1 MDPDRARIQDDL
13 AGLLEGQIRCDD
25 TFLQLY
31 SSDASLY
38 EIEPMGVVRPAGTA
52 DVVACINYAR
62 ENDLTIIPR
71 GAGSNVLGASI
82 GPGLILD
89 FSYSMRQILAVDRDT
104 VRVQPGAILGDLNH
118 HLASHGKMFGPDPS
132 TRNIS
137 TVGGTLSLNRSG
149 SRWLKTGTPRD
160 HVVSIEMVL
169 ASGEVVQFD
178 SSLGQQVNPDL
189 QNVQKSFES
198 TQYEGRIKTIIN
210 RNTQLIADSQP
221 NAKINQA
228 GYHVYDI
235 VDGDEVDLTRL
246 LVGSEG
252 TLGVI
257 TEVTL
262 RTIPVPRHRGAVLLF
277 FHRLESAAVA
287 AVDIAGSG
295 IVACDLMDRRLLR
308 LARENDARYASV
320 IPDEAEAMLL
330 VEFEGDDD
338 GDLRKKIDG
347 LVQRVVRRK
356 KWAFDH
362 RSATQRQ
369 QRDFFWRIA
378 RRAVPTLYRMQ
389 GNRRAIPFVED
400 IGIDPKRLPEFLKE
414 VHSILNNN
422 EITASI
428 FSHTPQ
434 GTVHVRPFVRL
445 GNRAHIAKMHRV
457 ATDLYEKVIEFG
469 GTISA
474 SEGDGMSRTWFLRR
488 QFGKL
493 HSVFSEIKNVFDP
506 QNIFNNGKIVGGPHM
521 GLTDNLRSINVALVP
536 PPQGTDAAKKS
547 SEEDAELDANSLPT
561 ITSGAGNPNRKKVSK
576 FKVRRQARKAKAEAA
591 KAERESAV
599 SEALDA
605 EGGAETGILKSLP
618 VLSPELNWSIPELA
632 LTAQSCNGC
641 GRCRTAVRSER
652 MCPVFRLA
660 PREEASPRA
669 KANLFRG
676 VVTGNLS
683 VDMLA
688 SDEFKGVADLCVNCH
703 QCRFECP
710 AKVDIPK
717 LMVEAKAQYFAVNGI
732 KVSDWILTRLDL
744 LYRFGGRM
752 PWLTNQMLRS
762 QAARW
767 VIDRVLG
774 IAQGRKLPTFR
785 TGTFLKWAQRRK
797 LHLPSKQATRKIVF
811 FVDSFVNWNDVEL
824 GMAFCHVMQHN
835 NVEVLVPPGQGISGM
850 SLLSDGAI
858 ERAKK
863 IAARNVELLADLVR
877 QGYQVV
883 TTEPSAALAIKHE
896 YLSLLDEEDANLVAE
911 NTTDSSNFLYSLH
924 QAGELQLDF
933 RPVNETIGYHL
944 PCHQRALNQDGGRGV
959 VPDDQIAGVKLLELI
974 PALQVETIRKGC
986 SGMAGT
992 YGIKRKN
999 YLRSLRMGVQ
1009 LIQAMRA
1016 PAIVAGSTECSSCK
1030 IQMEQG
1036 TAKPTIHPVKIL
1048 AHAYGLMPQLDDL
1061 FNRKSGELTIS

>member
-1 MDPDRARIQDDL
+1 MDPDLARIQDDL

-38 EIEPMGVVRPAGTA
+38 EVKPMGVVRPAGTA
-52 DVVACINYAR
+52 DVVACVNYAR
-62 ENDLTIIPR
+62 ENDLTIVPR

-82 GPGLILD
+82 GNGLILD
-89 FSYSMRQILAVDRDT
+89 FSYSMRQVLAVDRDT
-104 VRVQPGAILGDLNH
+104 VRVQPGLILGDLNQ

-137 TVGGTLSLNRSG
+137 TVGGLLSLNRSG
-149 SRWLKTGTPRD
+149 SRWLKTGTPRE

-178 SSLGQQVNPDL
+178 SRLGQQVNPDL

-198 TQYEGRIKTIIN
+198 TQYEGRIKTIID

-221 NAKINQA
+221 KVKINQA
-228 GYHVYDI
+228 GYHVYDV

-262 RTIPVPRHRGAVLLF
+262 RTIPIPRHRGAMLLF
-277 FHRLESAAVA
+277 FHRLESAASA
-287 AVDIAGSG
+287 AVDIADAGV
-295 IVACDLMDRRLLR
+295 VACDLMDRRLLR
-308 LARENDARYASV
+308 LASEKDARYANL

-330 VEFEGDDD
+330 VEFEANDD
-338 GDLRKKIDG
+338 GELRKKIDG

-362 RSATQRQ
+362 RSATQQQ
-369 QRDFFWRIA
+369 QRDFFWKMA
-378 RRAVPTLYRMQ
+378 RRAVPTLHRMQ
-389 GNRRAIPFVED
+389 GNRRAVPFVED
-400 IGIDPKRLPEFLKE
+400 MGVDPKRLPEFLKE
-414 VHSILNNN
+414 VHSVLNHN
-422 EITASI
+422 EVTASV

-434 GTVHVRPFVRL
+434 GTVHVRPFVTI
-445 GNRAHIAKMHRV
+445 GNREHIAKMHRV
-457 ATDLYEKVIEFG
+457 ATDLYEKVIDFD

-521 GLTDNLRSINVALVP
+521 GLTDNLRSVNVALVAP
-536 PPQGTDAAKKS
+536 PKGDDAARKTAKD
-547 SEEDAELDANSLPT
+547 EEEPDANALPT
-561 ITSGAGNPNRKKVSK
+561 ITSGAGKPNRKKVSK
-576 FKVRRQARKAKAEAA
+576 FKARRQARQAKAKAQ
-591 KAERESAV
+591 RELAV
-599 SEALDA
+599 SEASASDK
-605 EGGAETGILKSLP
+605 GAESGTLSALP
-618 VLSPELNWSIPELA
+618 VLAPELNWTIPELA
-632 LTAQSCNGC
+632 FAAQSCNGC
-641 GRCRTAVRSER
+641 GRCRTTIKSER

-683 VDMLA
+683 PEMLA
-688 SDEFKGVADLCVNCH
+688 TDEFKGVADLCVNCH

-710 AKVDIPK
+710 AKVNIPK
-717 LMVEAKAQYFAVNGI
+717 LMVEAKAQYLAVNGM
-732 KVSDWILTRLDL
+732 KLSDWILTRLDL
-744 LYRFGGRM
+744 LYQFGGRM
-752 PWLTNQMLRS
+752 PWLTNRILRS
-762 QAARW
+762 RTSRW
-767 VIDRVLG
+767 VMDRVLG
-774 IAQGRKLPTFR
+774 IAQGRKLPMFH
-785 TGTFLKWAQRRK
+785 TGTFLKWAQRQK
-797 LHLPSKQATRKIVF
+797 LHIASKQATRKVVF
-811 FVDSFVNWNDVEL
+811 FVDAFVNWNDVEL
-824 GMAFCHVMQHN
+824 GMAFCHVLQHN
-835 NVEVLVPPGQGISGM
+835 NVEVLVPPGQSMSGM
-850 SLLSDGAI
+850 SLVSEGAVD
-858 ERAKK
+858 RAKK
-863 IAARNVELLADLVR
+863 VAARNVELLADLVR

-883 TTEPSAALAIKHE
+883 TTEPSAALAIKQE
-896 YLSLLDEEDANLVAE
+896 YLNLLDEEDANLVAQ
-911 NTTDSSNFLYSLH
+911 NTTDASNFLYALH

-944 PCHQRALNQDGGRGV
+944 PCHQRALNHDESQGV
-959 VPDDQIAGVKLLELI
+959 VPDEQIPGVKILELI

-1009 LIQAMRA
+1009 LIQAIRA
-1016 PAIVAGSTECSSCK
+1016 PAIVAGATECSSCK

-1036 TAKPTIHPVKIL
+1036 TSKPTIHPVKIL
-1048 AHAYGLMPQLDDL
+1048 AHAYGLMPQLEDL

>member
-1 MDPDRARIQDDL
+1 MDPDLARIQDDL

-38 EIEPMGVVRPAGTA
+38 EVKPMGVVRPAGTA
-52 DVVACINYAR
+52 DVVACVNYAR
-62 ENDLTIIPR
+62 ENDLTIVPR

-82 GPGLILD
+82 GNGLILD
-89 FSYSMRQILAVDRDT
+89 FSYSMRQVLAVDRDT
-104 VRVQPGAILGDLNH
+104 VRVQPGLILGDLNQ

-137 TVGGTLSLNRSG
+137 TVGGLLSLNRSG
-149 SRWLKTGTPRD
+149 SRWLKTGTPRE

-178 SSLGQQVNPDL
+178 SRLGQQVNPDL

-198 TQYEGRIKTIIN
+198 TQYEGRIKTIID

-221 NAKINQA
+221 KVKINQA
-228 GYHVYDI
+228 GYHVYDV

-262 RTIPVPRHRGAVLLF
+262 RTIPIPRHRGAMLLF
-277 FHRLESAAVA
+277 FHRLESAASA
-287 AVDIAGSG
+287 AVDIADAGV
-295 IVACDLMDRRLLR
+295 VACDLMDRRLLR
-308 LARENDARYASV
+308 LASEKDARYANL

-330 VEFEGDDD
+330 VEFEANDD
-338 GDLRKKIDG
+338 GELRKKIDG

-362 RSATQRQ
+362 RSATQQQ
-369 QRDFFWRIA
+369 QRDFFWKMA

-389 GNRRAIPFVED
+389 GNRRAVPFVED
-400 IGIDPKRLPEFLKE
+400 MGVDPKRLPEFLKE
-414 VHSILNNN
+414 VHSVLNHN
-422 EITASI
+422 EVTASV

-434 GTVHVRPFVRL
+434 GTVHVRPFVTI
-445 GNRAHIAKMHRV
+445 GNREHIAKMHRV
-457 ATDLYEKVIEFG
+457 ATDLYEKVIDFD

-521 GLTDNLRSINVALVP
+521 GLTDNLRSVNVALVAP
-536 PPQGTDAAKKS
+536 PKGDDAARKTAKD
-547 SEEDAELDANSLPT
+547 EEEPDANALPT
-561 ITSGAGNPNRKKVSK
+561 ITSGAGKPNRKKVSK
-576 FKVRRQARKAKAEAA
+576 FKARRQARQAKAKAQ
-591 KAERESAV
+591 RELAV
-599 SEALDA
+599 SEASASDK
-605 EGGAETGILKSLP
+605 GAESGTLSALP
-618 VLSPELNWSIPELA
+618 VLAPELNWTIPELA
-632 LTAQSCNGC
+632 FAAQSCNGC
-641 GRCRTAVRSER
+641 GRCRTTIKSER

-683 VDMLA
+683 PEMLA
-688 SDEFKGVADLCVNCH
+688 TDEFKGVADLCVNCH

-710 AKVDIPK
+710 AKVNIPK
-717 LMVEAKAQYFAVNGI
+717 LMVEAKAQYLAVNGM
-732 KVSDWILTRLDL
+732 KLSDWILTRLDL
-744 LYRFGGRM
+744 LYQFGGRM
-752 PWLTNQMLRS
+752 PWLTNRILRS
-762 QAARW
+762 RTSRW
-767 VIDRVLG
+767 VMDRVLG
-774 IAQGRKLPTFR
+774 IAQGRKLPMFH
-785 TGTFLKWAQRRK
+785 TGTFLKWAQRQK
-797 LHLPSKQATRKIVF
+797 LHIASKQATRKVVF
-811 FVDSFVNWNDVEL
+811 FVDAFVNWNDVEL
-824 GMAFCHVMQHN
+824 GMAFCHVLQHN
-835 NVEVLVPPGQGISGM
+835 NVEVLVPPGQSMSGM
-850 SLLSDGAI
+850 SLVSEGAVD
-858 ERAKK
+858 RAKK
-863 IAARNVELLADLVR
+863 VAARNVELLADLVR

-883 TTEPSAALAIKHE
+883 TTEPSAALAIKQE
-896 YLSLLDEEDANLVAE
+896 YLNLLDEEDANLVAQ
-911 NTTDSSNFLYSLH
+911 NTTDASNFLYALH

-944 PCHQRALNQDGGRGV
+944 PCHQRALNHDESQGV
-959 VPDDQIAGVKLLELI
+959 VPDEQIPGVKILELI

-1009 LIQAMRA
+1009 LIQAIRA
-1016 PAIVAGSTECSSCK
+1016 PAIVAGATECSSCK

-1036 TAKPTIHPVKIL
+1036 TSKPTIHPVKIL
-1048 AHAYGLMPQLDDL
+1048 AHAYGLMPQLEDL

>member
-1 MDPDRARIQDDL
+1 MDPDLARIQDDL

-38 EIEPMGVVRPAGTA
+38 EVKPMGVVRPAGTA
-52 DVVACINYAR
+52 DVVACVNYAR
-62 ENDLTIIPR
+62 ENDLTIVPR

-82 GPGLILD
+82 GNGLILD
-89 FSYSMRQILAVDRDT
+89 FSYSMRQVLAVDRDT
-104 VRVQPGAILGDLNH
+104 ARVQPGLILGDLNQ

-137 TVGGTLSLNRSG
+137 TVGGLLSLNRSG
-149 SRWLKTGTPRD
+149 SRWLKTGTPRE

-178 SSLGQQVNPDL
+178 SRLGQQVNPDL

-198 TQYEGRIKTIIN
+198 TQYEGRIKTIID

-221 NAKINQA
+221 KVKINQA
-228 GYHVYDI
+228 GYHVYDV

-262 RTIPVPRHRGAVLLF
+262 RTIPIPRHRGAILLF
-277 FHRLESAAVA
+277 FHRLESAASA
-287 AVDIAGSG
+287 AVDIADAGV
-295 IVACDLMDRRLLR
+295 VACDLMDRRLLR
-308 LARENDARYASV
+308 LASEKDARYANL

-330 VEFEGDDD
+330 VEFEANDD
-338 GDLRKKIDG
+338 GELRKKIDG

-362 RSATQRQ
+362 RSATQQQ
-369 QRDFFWRIA
+369 QRDFFWKMA
-378 RRAVPTLYRMQ
+378 RRVVPTLYRMQ
-389 GNRRAIPFVED
+389 GNRRAVPFVED
-400 IGIDPKRLPEFLKE
+400 MGVDPKRLPEFLKE
-414 VHSILNNN
+414 VHSVLNHN
-422 EITASI
+422 EVTASV

-434 GTVHVRPFVRL
+434 GTVHVRPFVTI
-445 GNRAHIAKMHRV
+445 GNREHIAKMHRV
-457 ATDLYEKVIEFG
+457 ATDLYEKVIDFD

-521 GLTDNLRSINVALVP
+521 GLTDNLRSVNVALVAP
-536 PPQGTDAAKKS
+536 PKGDDAARKTAKD
-547 SEEDAELDANSLPT
+547 EEEPDANALPT
-561 ITSGAGNPNRKKVSK
+561 ITSGAGKPNRKKVSK
-576 FKVRRQARKAKAEAA
+576 FKARRQARQAKAKAQ
-591 KAERESAV
+591 RELAV
-599 SEALDA
+599 SEASASDK
-605 EGGAETGILKSLP
+605 GAESGTLSALP
-618 VLSPELNWSIPELA
+618 VLAPELNWTIPELA
-632 LTAQSCNGC
+632 FAAQSCNGC
-641 GRCRTAVRSER
+641 GRCRTTIKSER

-683 VDMLA
+683 PEMLA
-688 SDEFKGVADLCVNCH
+688 TDEFKGVADLCVNCH

-710 AKVDIPK
+710 AKVNIPK
-717 LMVEAKAQYFAVNGI
+717 LMVEAKAQYLAVNGM
-732 KVSDWILTRLDL
+732 KLSDWILTRLDL
-744 LYRFGGRM
+744 LYQFGGRM
-752 PWLTNQMLRS
+752 PWLTNRILRS
-762 QAARW
+762 RTSRW
-767 VIDRVLG
+767 VMDRVLG
-774 IAQGRKLPTFR
+774 IAQGRKLPMFH
-785 TGTFLKWAQRRK
+785 TGTFLKWAQRQK
-797 LHLPSKQATRKIVF
+797 LHIASKQATRKVVF
-811 FVDSFVNWNDVEL
+811 FVDAFVNWNDVEL
-824 GMAFCHVMQHN
+824 GMAFCHVLQHN
-835 NVEVLVPPGQGISGM
+835 NVEVLVPPGQSMSGM
-850 SLLSDGAI
+850 SLVSEGAVD
-858 ERAKK
+858 RAKK
-863 IAARNVELLADLVR
+863 VAARNVELLADLVR

-883 TTEPSAALAIKHE
+883 TTEPSAALAIKQE
-896 YLSLLDEEDANLVAE
+896 YLNLLDEEDANLVAQ
-911 NTTDSSNFLYSLH
+911 NTTDASNFLYALH

-944 PCHQRALNQDGGRGV
+944 PCHQRALNHDESQGV
-959 VPDDQIAGVKLLELI
+959 VPDEQIPGVKILELI

-1009 LIQAMRA
+1009 LIQAIRA
-1016 PAIVAGSTECSSCK
+1016 PAIVAGATECSSCK

-1036 TAKPTIHPVKIL
+1036 TSKPTIHPVKIL
-1048 AHAYGLMPQLDDL
+1048 AHAYGLMPQLEDL

>member
-13 AGLLEGQIRCDD
+13 AGLLEGQVRCDD

-38 EIEPMGVVRPAGTA
+38 EIEPLGVVRPAGTT
-52 DVVACINYAR
+52 DVVACVNYAR

-71 GAGSNVLGASI
+71 GAGSNVLGAALGGGI
-82 GPGLILD
+82 ILD
-89 FSYSMRQILAVDRDT
+89 FSWSMRQILAVDRET
-104 VRVQPGAILGDLNH
+104 VRVQPGLILGDLNH
-118 HLASHGKMFGPDPS
+118 HLASHGKMFAPDPS

-169 ASGEVVQFD
+169 ASGEVVQFE
-178 SSLGQQVNPDL
+178 SASNQISTPDL
-189 QNVQKSFES
+189 LNAPKSFEA
-198 TQYEGRIKTIIN
+198 TQYENRIRTIID
-210 RNTQLIADSQP
+210 RNVDLIANSHP
-221 NAKINQA
+221 NVKINQA
-228 GYHVYDI
+228 GYHVYDV
-235 VDGDEVDLTRL
+235 VDEGEVDLTRL

-252 TLGVI
+252 TLGII
-257 TEVTL
+257 TEATL
-262 RTIPVPRHRGAVLLF
+262 RTIPVPRHRGVVLLF
-277 FHRLESAAVA
+277 FHRLESAAIA
-287 AVDIAGSG
+287 AVDIADSG

-308 LARENDARYASV
+308 LARENDARYSKV

-330 VEFEGDDD
+330 VEFEGSDD
-338 GDLRKKIDG
+338 GDLRKKIDS
-347 LVQRVVRRK
+347 LVQRIVRRK
-356 KWAFDH
+356 KWAFDQ
-362 RSATQRQ
+362 RTATQKP

-389 GNRRAIPFVED
+389 GNRRAVPFVED
-400 IGIDPKRLPEFLKE
+400 MGIDPKRLPEFLKE
-414 VHSILNNN
+414 VHAVLNRN
-422 EITASI
+422 EVTASI

-434 GTVHVRPFVRL
+434 GTVHVRPFVTI

-457 ATDLYEKVIEFG
+457 ATDLYEKVLEFG

-474 SEGDGMSRTWFLRR
+474 SQGDGLSRTWFLRR

-506 QNIFNNGKIVGGPHM
+506 QNVFNYGKIVGGPHM
-521 GLTDNLRSINVALVP
+521 GLTDNIRSVNIALVP
-536 PPQGTDAAKKS
+536 PATDNAES
-547 SEEDAELDANSLPT
+547 HPDLDTEEGELEATALPT
-561 ITSGAGNPNRKKVSK
+561 ITSGAGKPGRKKVSK
-576 FKVRRQARKAKAEAA
+576 FKARRQAKKAKAI
-591 KAERESAV
+591 AERESAGV
-599 SEALDA
+599 AA
-605 EGGAETGILKSLP
+605 PTPVANVGAEVLKSLP
-618 VLSPELNWSIPELA
+618 IFSPELNWSISELS

-641 GRCRTAVRSER
+641 GRCRTAVKSER
-652 MCPVFRLA
+652 MCPVFRLS
-660 PREEASPRA
+660 PREEAAPRA

-676 VVTGNLS
+676 VVTGSLS
-683 VDMLA
+683 TKMLA
-688 SDEFKGVADLCVNCH
+688 ADEFKEVADLCVNCH

-717 LMVEAKAQYFAVNGI
+717 LMVEAKAQYFSVNGM
-732 KVSDWILTRLDL
+732 KLSDWILTRLDL
-744 LYRFGGRM
+744 LYSIGGRL
-752 PWLTNQMLRS
+752 PWLTNRLLRNRV
-762 QAARW
+762 ARW
-767 VIDRVLG
+767 VMDRVLG
-774 IAQGRKLPTFR
+774 IAQGRKLPTFD
-785 TGTFLKWAQRRK
+785 TGTFLKWAQRQK
-797 LHLPSKQATRKIVF
+797 LHVASKQSTRKVVF
-811 FVDSFVNWNDVEL
+811 FVDAFVNWNDVEL
-824 GMAFCHVMQHN
+824 GVAFCKILQHN
-835 NVEVLVPPGQGISGM
+835 NIDVLVPAGQAVSGM
-850 SLLSDGAI
+850 SLVSEGAI
-858 ERAKK
+858 ERAK
-863 IAARNVELLADLVR
+863 IVAAGNVEMLADLVR

-896 YLSLLDEEDANLVAE
+896 YLNLLDEEDASLVAQ
-911 NTTDSSNFLYSLH
+911 NTTDASNFLYALH

-944 PCHQRALNQDGGRGV
+944 PCHQRALNQSGD
-959 VPDDQIAGVKLLELI
+959 PDENIPGVKILEVI
-974 PALQVETIRKGC
+974 PGLQVETIRKGC

-1016 PAIVAGSTECSSCK
+1016 PSIVAGATECSSCK

-1036 TAKPTIHPVKIL
+1036 TVKPTIHPVKIL

-1061 FNRKSGELTIS
+1061 FNRKSGDLTIS

>member
-1 MDPDRARIQDDL
+1 MDPDLARIQDDL

-38 EIEPMGVVRPAGTA
+38 EVKPMGVVRPAGTA
-52 DVVACINYAR
+52 DVVACVNYAR
-62 ENDLTIIPR
+62 ENDLTIVPR

-82 GPGLILD
+82 GNGLILD
-89 FSYSMRQILAVDRDT
+89 FSYSMRQVLAVDRDT
-104 VRVQPGAILGDLNH
+104 VRVQPGLILGDLNQ

-137 TVGGTLSLNRSG
+137 TVGGLLSLNRSG
-149 SRWLKTGTPRD
+149 SRWLKTGTPRE

-178 SSLGQQVNPDL
+178 SRLGQQVNPDL

-198 TQYEGRIKTIIN
+198 TQYEGRIKTIID

-221 NAKINQA
+221 KVKINQA
-228 GYHVYDI
+228 GYHVYDV

-262 RTIPVPRHRGAVLLF
+262 RTIPIPRHRGAILLF
-277 FHRLESAAVA
+277 FHRLESAASA
-287 AVDIAGSG
+287 AVDIADAGV
-295 IVACDLMDRRLLR
+295 VACDLMDRRLLR
-308 LARENDARYASV
+308 LASEKDARYANL

-330 VEFEGDDD
+330 VEFEANDD
-338 GDLRKKIDG
+338 GELRKKIDG

-362 RSATQRQ
+362 RSATQQQ
-369 QRDFFWRIA
+369 QRDFFWKMA
-378 RRAVPTLYRMQ
+378 RRVVPTLYRMQ
-389 GNRRAIPFVED
+389 GNRRAVPFVED
-400 IGIDPKRLPEFLKE
+400 MGVDPKRLPEFLKE
-414 VHSILNNN
+414 VHSVLNHN
-422 EITASI
+422 EVTASV

-434 GTVHVRPFVRL
+434 GTVHVRPFVTI
-445 GNRAHIAKMHRV
+445 GNREHIAKMHRV
-457 ATDLYEKVIEFG
+457 ATDLYEKVIDFD

-521 GLTDNLRSINVALVP
+521 GLTDNLRSVNVALVAP
-536 PPQGTDAAKKS
+536 PKGDDAARKTAKD
-547 SEEDAELDANSLPT
+547 EEEPDANALPT
-561 ITSGAGNPNRKKVSK
+561 ITSGAGKPNRKKVSK
-576 FKVRRQARKAKAEAA
+576 FKARRQARQAKAKAQ
-591 KAERESAV
+591 RELAV
-599 SEALDA
+599 SEASASDK
-605 EGGAETGILKSLP
+605 GAESGTLSALP
-618 VLSPELNWSIPELA
+618 VLAPELNWTIPELA
-632 LTAQSCNGC
+632 FAAQSCNGC
-641 GRCRTAVRSER
+641 GRCRTTIKSER

-683 VDMLA
+683 PEMLA
-688 SDEFKGVADLCVNCH
+688 TDEFKGVADLCVNCH

-710 AKVDIPK
+710 AKVNIPK
-717 LMVEAKAQYFAVNGI
+717 LMVEAKAQYLAVNGM
-732 KVSDWILTRLDL
+732 KLSDWILTRLDL
-744 LYRFGGRM
+744 LYQFGGRM
-752 PWLTNQMLRS
+752 PWLTNRILRS
-762 QAARW
+762 RTSRW
-767 VIDRVLG
+767 VMDRVLG
-774 IAQGRKLPTFR
+774 IAQGRKLPMFH
-785 TGTFLKWAQRRK
+785 TGTFLKWAQRQK
-797 LHLPSKQATRKIVF
+797 LHIASKQATRKVVF
-811 FVDSFVNWNDVEL
+811 FVDAFVNWNDVEL
-824 GMAFCHVMQHN
+824 GMAFCHVLQHN
-835 NVEVLVPPGQGISGM
+835 NVEVLVPPGQSMSGM
-850 SLLSDGAI
+850 SLVSEGAVD
-858 ERAKK
+858 RAKK
-863 IAARNVELLADLVR
+863 VAARNVELLADLVR

-883 TTEPSAALAIKHE
+883 TTEPSAALAIKQE
-896 YLSLLDEEDANLVAE
+896 YLNLLDEEDANLVAQ
-911 NTTDSSNFLYSLH
+911 NTTDASNFLYALH

-944 PCHQRALNQDGGRGV
+944 PCHQRALNHDESQGV
-959 VPDDQIAGVKLLELI
+959 VPDEQIPGVKILELI

-1009 LIQAMRA
+1009 LIQAIRA
-1016 PAIVAGSTECSSCK
+1016 PAIVAGATECSSCK

-1036 TAKPTIHPVKIL
+1036 TSKPTIHPVKIL
-1048 AHAYGLMPQLDDL
+1048 AHAYGLMPQLEDL